1 MPENTRVGISHQPT
15 SFGEARVQSQLD
27 VGFDLSKM
35 NAWVD
40 RFDNKFQ
47 NITDEI
53 TRSSEALQEE
63 SEDKGFWGSLATWGT
78 TLGCMAL
85 DIAGAGACT
94 LAGAVAGGV
103 TRIGVDIL
111 GDAES
116 TIPGMPS
123 RSDIAEQPD
132 PKYYA
137 PEWQDKEKDVQ
148 NITSNLAEHV
158 QDIEDFNANEWK
170 VDLLKQVKDS
180 WNAYR
185 LGYSAET
192 KLGLLG
198 DTLDPWQI
206 GEDSHL
212 FGWAPST
219 PAPLSDPLGVGT
231 DALPTGTDVP
241 ISYEDFA
248 NVDQYRINEYYPTLA
263 NSVGQPLGGTV

>member
-1 MPENTRVGISHQPT
+1 MLAT
-15 SFGEARVQSQLD
+15 FGTTI
-27 VGFDLSKM
+27 GCMMFDL
-35 NAWVD
+35 
-40 RFDNKFQ
+40 
-47 NITDEI
+47 
-53 TRSSEALQEE
+53 
-63 SEDKGFWGSLATWGT
+63 
-78 TLGCMAL
+78 
-85 DIAGAGACT
+85 AGGGACT
-94 LAGAVAGGV
+94 VAGLVAGGA
-103 TRIGVDIL
+103 TRMGVDAF

-132 PKYYA
+132 SKYYRG
-137 PEWQDKEKDVQ
+137 EWQDKEEDVQ

-158 QDIEDFNANEWK
+158 QDIQDFNANEWK

-185 LGYSAET
+185 LGYSAESM
-192 KLGLLG
+192 GLLG
-198 DTLDPWQI
+198 DRLDPWEYDVF
-206 GEDSHL
+206 GKEGHL
-212 FGWAPST
+212 FGWEPST